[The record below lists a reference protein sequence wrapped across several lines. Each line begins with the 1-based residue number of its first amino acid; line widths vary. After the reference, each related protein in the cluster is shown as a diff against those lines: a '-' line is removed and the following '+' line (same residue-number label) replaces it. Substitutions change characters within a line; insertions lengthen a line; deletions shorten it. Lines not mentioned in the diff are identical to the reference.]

1 MADTQVVREIN
12 LRNLKKISLLLIYA
26 IIAFYFLVNGEGTFD
41 EWGTSWTWTT
51 IIYILGVSIF
61 LSVQEKLPKELEA
74 PIVKSA
80 IGFLASFLL
89 CTILFIVVKDT
100 GVYFVNVQP
109 LPIKQILPIL
119 VFQLC
124 IVVISE
130 EIIFRGVVFGYF
142 YKQFNWII
150 GMFVSAI
157 AFSLFHLAVYQG
169 SIGALMTAF
178 LMGLIF
184 AYCVHRW
191 NIGVAIGIHF
201 AWNAFVLGATVL
213 M

>member
-1 MADTQVVREIN
+1 MAEAHLVKEIN
-12 LRNLKKISLLLIYA
+12 LGNLKKLSLLLVYA
-26 IIAFYFLVNGEGTFD
+26 IVAFYFLVNGEGTFE
-41 EWGTSWTWTT
+41 EWDASWTWTT
-51 IIYILGVSIF
+51 IIYVLGVSIF
-61 LSVQEKLPKELEA
+61 LSIQEKLPKELES
-74 PIVKSA
+74 PIIKSI

-89 CTILFIVVKDT
+89 ATILFTVVKDA
-100 GVYFVNVQP
+100 GVYFVNVTP
-109 LPIKQILPIL
+109 LPISQILPIL

-130 EIIFRGVVFGYF
+130 EIIFRGVIFGYF
-142 YKQFNWII
+142 FSQFNLIVGI
-150 GMFVSAI
+150 LVSAT

-178 LMGLIF
+178 LMGLLF
-184 AYCVHRW
+184 AYCVKIW

-201 AWNAFVLGATVL
+201 AWNAFVIGATVL